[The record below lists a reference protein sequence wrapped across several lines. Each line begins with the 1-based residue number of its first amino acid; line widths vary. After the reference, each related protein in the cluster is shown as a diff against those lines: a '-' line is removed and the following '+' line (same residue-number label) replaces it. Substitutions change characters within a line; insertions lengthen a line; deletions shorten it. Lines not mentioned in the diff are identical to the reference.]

1 MKRTIG
7 TLILSLSIGAAFSQA
22 CVVNAYNALN
32 GGELN
37 KASTY
42 IEECMDNPKAT
53 EKEKTWRYRGQIYMA
68 IAQNADLKATHPD
81 ALQKSAESFLKAKE
95 IDTKGSYESDN
106 NRGLQILQIMAL
118 NSGVEDYNAQSYTSA
133 ISKFEVSKKIAES
146 KGAIDTLAIYNIGLS
161 QERSGN
167 PDAAIESYN
176 KCAELG
182 YNTPNIYLFIA
193 TIYKN
198 SDRKDKA
205 LEVLEKARV
214 DYPREPAIIIE
225 MLNIYLEAGRFEEA
239 LENLR
244 VAAELDPNNE
254 ILFFSMG
261 SVSDNLGKFD
271 EAEEAYK
278 KAISIKPTY
287 FDANYNLG
295 AMYYNRAVEKVN
307 QCNEI
312 PPNQQKKYDECI
324 AESTKIFEQ
333 AVPFLETALEANPE
347 DDSTLQS
354 LKNAYVRTGQ
364 DDKYMEIKKKLG
376 E

>member
-7 TLILSLSIGAAFSQA
+7 TLILTLSMGAAFSQA

-32 GGELN
+32 GGELE
-37 KASTY
+37 KASSY
-42 IEECMDNPKAT
+42 IEECMDNSKAT
-53 EKEKTWRYRGQIYMA
+53 DKEKTWRYRGQIYMA
-68 IAQNADLKATHPD
+68 IAQNAELKAAHPD
-81 ALQKSAESFLKAKE
+81 ALQKSADSFLKAKE

-118 NSGVEDYNAQSYTSA
+118 NSGVEDYNAKNYSAA
-133 ISKFEVSKKIAES
+133 ISKFEVSQKIAKS

-161 QERSGN
+161 QERAGN
-167 PDAAIESYN
+167 ADAALASYSR
-176 KCAELG
+176 CAELG
-182 YNTPNIYLFIA
+182 YNTPDIYLFIA
-193 TIYKN
+193 TIHKTAGN
-198 SDRKDKA
+198 KDKA
-205 LEVLEKARV
+205 LEVLEAARV
-214 DYPREPAIIIE
+214 DHPREQGIIIE
-225 MLNIYLEAGRFEEA
+225 ILNIYLTDGRFEEA
-239 LENLR
+239 QEMLKL
-244 VAAELDPNNE
+244 AAEIDPNNE

-278 KAISIKPTY
+278 KAIAINPNY

-324 AESTKIFEQ
+324 VESNTIFEQ
-333 AVPFLETALEANPE
+333 AVPYLEKALEVNPE
-347 DDSTLQS
+347 DDNTLQS
-354 LKNAYVRTGQ
+354 LKNAYVRTGE